1 MEYLEIISDGKNPNM
16 IVTSSIGLSI
26 EEKFLIG
33 EIFYKEGMRFYYCVD
48 KEYDGRILFGKSEVV
63 HLSIECD
70 TREDLFKE
78 IRSRYDDYK
87 KSISKYKKY

>member
-1 MEYLEIISDGKNPNM
+1 MEYLEIISDGKNLNM

-48 KEYDGRILFGKSEVV
+48 KEYDGRVLFGKSEVV

-70 TREDLFKE
+70 TREGLFKE
-78 IRSRYDDYK
+78 IRSRYDEYK
-87 KSISKYKKY
+87 KSINKYKKY